1 MLFAQ
6 AREES
11 ALRCWNCCSYMSFV
25 LVSNYMYLRHH
36 KFKGFAV
43 ACDLFWQR
51 CVPPLFLSW
60 LRNTVSLLNLFWKC
74 MGMKQEA
81 LLRLY
86 GWHSAKRRLFCAEL
100 LRRAPA
106 SGRNRS
112 PAFFFFFS
120 PEGSGAPLL
129 WRTVRT
135 RSLTGI
141 ESHQLRSHAGRGG
154 GAACAHTRGNSGV
167 NLSPLWYPHHG
178 RSHCCHLSYKIQI
191 IFISHI
197 TGKCVI

>member
-25 LVSNYMYLRHH
+25 LVSNYMYLRNH

-43 ACDLFWQR
+43 ACDVFWQR

-112 PAFFFFFS
+112 PACFSFFFLQEV
-120 PEGSGAPLL
+120 PERRCCDGQCELAVWLGLNAISSGATLGEEE
-129 WRTVRT
+129 VR
-135 RSLTGI
+135 R
-141 ESHQLRSHAGRGG
+141 
-154 GAACAHTRGNSGV
+154 AHTPAV
-167 NLSPLWYPHHG
+167 
-178 RSHCCHLSYKIQI
+178 IQGS
-191 IFISHI
+191 ISARCDTHI
-197 TGKCVI
+197 MAGAIVVT